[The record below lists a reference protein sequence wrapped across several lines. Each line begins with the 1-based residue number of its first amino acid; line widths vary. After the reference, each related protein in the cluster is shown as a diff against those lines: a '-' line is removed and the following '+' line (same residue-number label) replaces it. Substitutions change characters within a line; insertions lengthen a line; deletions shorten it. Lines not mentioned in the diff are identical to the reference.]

1 MFEVTFL
8 EGKCGH
14 AAIDFVSD
22 RMIFN
27 INLYSWVIK
36 LICILFNLCSIISKR
51 VEEG

>member
-1 MFEVTFL
+1 MFEVIVL

-14 AAIDFVSD
+14 AAKDFVSN

-36 LICILFNLCSIISKR
+36 LICILFNLCPIIPK
-51 VEEG
+51 